1 MKHLK
6 SLSGLTAGEIQEILS
21 LSADSKQ
28 EFNNGRR
35 PPLLQGR
42 VLTLVFEK
50 PSLRTRNSFEAA
62 VMQLGGGSSFLSSK
76 EAGFA
81 GRESLPD
88 IARVLS
94 GYSDAIVLRTFS
106 QADIDEF
113 AAYSRCPVINGL
125 SDERHPCQAL
135 TDLLTM
141 QEAFGDLKNRKLV
154 FVGDG
159 NNVAASLAVATSLL
173 QISLT
178 VCTPPGY
185 ELNGN
190 VTAELAKKYPTIQIT
205 HSNDPQQAVRG
216 ADVVYTDVW
225 ASMGQEAEAQQRNQI
240 FAPYQVN
247 AALMAKAPRDCK
259 FMHDLPARRGLEVT
273 DEVIDGPQSIVF
285 QQAENRMHLAK
296 GLLVWLLDGQER
308 PEIDTLKHS

>member
-21 LSADSKQ
+21 LSADIKQ
-28 EFNNGRR
+28 KFNNGQR

-62 VMQLGGGSSFLSSK
+62 VMQLGGGSSFLSSE
-76 EAGFA
+76 EAGFS

-106 QADIDEF
+106 QADIDEI
-113 AAYSRCPVINGL
+113 AAYSSCPVINGL

-141 QEAFGDLKNRKLV
+141 Q
-154 FVGDG
+154 
-159 NNVAASLAVATSLL
+159 
-173 QISLT
+173 
-178 VCTPPGY
+178 
-185 ELNGN
+185 
-190 VTAELAKKYPTIQIT
+190 
-205 HSNDPQQAVRG
+205 
-216 ADVVYTDVW
+216 
-225 ASMGQEAEAQQRNQI
+225 
-240 FAPYQVN
+240 
-247 AALMAKAPRDCK
+247 
-259 FMHDLPARRGLEVT
+259 
-273 DEVIDGPQSIVF
+273 
-285 QQAENRMHLAK
+285 
-296 GLLVWLLDGQER
+296 
-308 PEIDTLKHS
+308 